1 MKVELN
7 GFEAFLI
14 KEGLKIVR
22 EQMKQDIQEM
32 ESNGKTSIMTE
43 GYVDMICDELESKLK
58 LVNLQDVEAE
68 F

>member
-14 KEGLKIVR
+14 KEGLRIVR
-22 EQMKQDIQEM
+22 EQMKQDIRDY
-32 ESNGKTSIMTE
+32 ESKGKNHIMTE

>member
-22 EQMKQDIQEM
+22 EQMKQDIRDIEL
-32 ESNGKTSIMTE
+32 EGKNSIMTE

>member
-7 GFEAFLI
+7 GFEVFLI

-58 LVNLQDVEAE
+58 LVNLQDVEVE

>member
-7 GFEAFLI
+7 GFEVFLI
-14 KEGLKIVR
+14 KEGLKTVR
-22 EQMKQDIQEM
+22 EQMKQDIRDIEL
-32 ESNGKTSIMTE
+32 EGKNSIMTE

-58 LVNLQDVEAE
+58 LVNLQDVEVE

>member
-22 EQMKQDIQEM
+22 EQMKQEIRDIEL
-32 ESNGKTSIMTE
+32 EGKNSIMTE

>member
-7 GFEAFLI
+7 GFEVFLI

-22 EQMKQDIQEM
+22 EQMKQDIRDIEL
-32 ESNGKTSIMTE
+32 EGKNSIMTE